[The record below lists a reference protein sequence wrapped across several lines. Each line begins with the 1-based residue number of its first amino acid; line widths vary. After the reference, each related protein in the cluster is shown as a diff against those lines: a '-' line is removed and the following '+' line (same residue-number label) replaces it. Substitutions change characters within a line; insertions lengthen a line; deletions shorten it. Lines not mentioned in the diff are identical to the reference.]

1 MRLTIS
7 TVKLDRVGRQMDGD
21 AVLVG
26 LWELEILDLAVRAE
40 HVHIQ
45 DCESADNKEFRGTG
59 GKDTGHFYVT
69 SRLEGVQT
77 KTVAGTDGPALGL
90 TFPHKEKC

>member
-1 MRLTIS
+1 MRLTVS
-7 TVKLDRVGRQMDGD
+7 TIQLDRVGRQMDGD

-26 LWELEILDLAVRAE
+26 LWELEILDLAIRAE

-45 DCESADNKEFRGTG
+45 DCESEKKT
-59 GKDTGHFYVT
+59 TGHFYVA

-77 KTVAGTDGPALGL
+77 KTLADPNAAALSL
-90 TFPHKEKC
+90 TFSHKPKC